1 MLSTEALGV
10 DGFII
15 LGLIQYLIKSTLSD
29 AQQKKYKCSKLRV
42 KDDRQLHKPARV
54 ILKVGVQYTRG
65 TYVSIDNLYF
75 KMMSIKAT

>member
-1 MLSTEALGV
+1 M
-10 DGFII
+10 F
-15 LGLIQYLIKSTLSD
+15 
-29 AQQKKYKCSKLRV
+29 

-54 ILKVGVQYTRG
+54 ILKVGVQYTGG